1 MNKLI
6 IFTCSFILA
15 FSVFAETVYKTTNP
29 DGSVSFTDRE
39 TKNSEKIEVQKTQ
52 TVPAQRFSNTVNLPV
67 KKLSPQT
74 EYAITI
80 KQPLNDS
87 TILDSH
93 DVAVTISV
101 EPVISAGST
110 NKIRYQLGGQTIEN
124 QSMVVVFKNVARGS
138 HNLIVSIINANG
150 EQIGS
155 PVTHI
160 IHMKRF
166 FKKPAAKP

>member
-6 IFTCSFILA
+6 IFTGCLFLS

-39 TKNSEKIEVQKTQ
+39 TKNSEKINVQKTQ
-52 TVPAQRFSNTVNLPV
+52 TVPAQRFSNTLNLPT

-87 TILDSH
+87 TILDSS
-93 DVAVTISV
+93 DVSVTISV
-101 EPVISAGST
+101 EPVISAASG

-124 QSMVVVFKNVARGS
+124 QSMAVVFKNVERGS
-138 HNLIVSIINANG
+138 HNLVVSIINANG

-155 PVTHI
+155 PVSQTF
-160 IHMKRF
+160 HMKRF